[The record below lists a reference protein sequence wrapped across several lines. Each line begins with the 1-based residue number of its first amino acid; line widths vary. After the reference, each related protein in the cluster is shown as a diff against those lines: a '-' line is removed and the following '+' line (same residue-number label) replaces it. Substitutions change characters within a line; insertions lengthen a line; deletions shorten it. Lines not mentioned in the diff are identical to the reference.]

1 MRLSVE
7 GNTIEKMIVEVGQES
22 RGRYFVRGRTREQRK
37 IFCEREAGSRGREC

>member
-22 RGRYFVRGRTREQRK
+22 RERC
-37 IFCEREAGSRGREC
+37 FCEREAR